1 MTRSAPSSPPAFLS
15 PEPAASSPARKPG
28 VRALVRAV
36 GGPRYVVALA
46 VDSIGAGLLR
56 PFLLLYG
63 IDVLHLAALTAGLAM
78 TAGVVA
84 GLGCMPVVGR
94 WLDRGARS
102 AAVAASMLVRVIGTV
117 LLLAAPAG
125 NAATVWVFAVAALFL
140 GIGGQAVSAAHAALV
155 STISAGRQR
164 DAALAA
170 GRSVRNA
177 GLGLGALLAT
187 ASLTGGTAGVR
198 ALAAGT
204 VLGYLLSAALAYSVR
219 VRASAPPAA
228 HDSTSRDTGS
238 APRVRRTAVPPMRL
252 LLAANVI
259 YVFCL
264 SIPEVALPFVLVT
277 QLHASPVWAAA
288 VFVVNTGLVVA
299 FQVPVTVWMSRF
311 SRRTALAISGVV
323 ISLSYLGFLG
333 SVELPHRWAVP
344 AIVGVSVLSTLGEL
358 IYAGSSTALVAAT
371 APEHVLGRA
380 LARFQLST
388 GFSLAIS
395 PAIITALAARG
406 PAALWVSLTAATL
419 LAAAAVAR
427 PSAEGACADQAVA
440 RHRLMP
446 RSGLCRPGCR
456 MPWSAGGSPFLG
468 RHNPVVRAGGS
479 WLSRNASRV
488 SASRQQRQPGL
499 HVPAATTSAANVCGM
514 LCLSK
519 RPAAAVHERAGLRL
533 GNAWSRA
540 RS

>member
-1 MTRSAPSSPPAFLS
+1 
-15 PEPAASSPARKPG
+15 
-28 VRALVRAV
+28 
-36 GGPRYVVALA
+36 
-46 VDSIGAGLLR
+46 
-56 PFLLLYG
+56 
-63 IDVLHLAALTAGLAM
+63 
-78 TAGVVA
+78 
-84 GLGCMPVVGR
+84 
-94 WLDRGARS
+94 
-102 AAVAASMLVRVIGTV
+102 
-117 LLLAAPAG
+117 
-125 NAATVWVFAVAALFL
+125 VWVFAVAALFL
-140 GIGGQAVSAAHAALV
+140 GTGGQGVSAAHAALV

-187 ASLTGGTAGVR
+187 ASLTGGTAGLR

-204 VLGYLLSAALAYSVR
+204 SVSYLLAAALAYSVR
-219 VRASAPPAA
+219 IRASAPPAA
-228 HDSTSRDTGS
+228 AHDTSRGTGP
-238 APRVRRTAVPPMRL
+238 APRARRTAVPPMRL

-264 SIPEVALPFVLVT
+264 SIPEVALPLVLVT

-288 VFVVNTGLVVA
+288 VFVINTGLVVA

-311 SRRTALAISGVV
+311 PRRTALAISGVV
-323 ISLSYLGFLG
+323 ISVSYLGFLG
-333 SVELPHRWAVP
+333 SVEMPHRWAVP

-406 PAALWVSLTAATL
+406 PAALWVSFTAATL

-427 PSAEGACADQAVA
+427 PSAAEA
-440 RHRLMP
+440 
-446 RSGLCRPGCR
+446 
-456 MPWSAGGSPFLG
+456 
-468 RHNPVVRAGGS
+468 
-479 WLSRNASRV
+479 
-488 SASRQQRQPGL
+488 
-499 HVPAATTSAANVCGM
+499 
-514 LCLSK
+514 
-519 RPAAAVHERAGLRL
+519 
-533 GNAWSRA
+533 
-540 RS
+540 

>member
-1 MTRSAPSSPPAFLS
+1 MTRSARPLPAPPSPA
-15 PEPAASSPARKPG
+15 PAASSPARKPG
-28 VRALVRAV
+28 VRALVRGI

-63 IDVLHLAALTAGLAM
+63 IDVLHLSALTAGFAM

-84 GLGCMPVVGR
+84 GLGCMPLVGR

-102 AAVAASMLVRVIGTV
+102 AAVAAAMLVRVVGTAA
-117 LLLAAPAG
+117 LLAVPAG
-125 NAATVWVFAVAALFL
+125 HAATVWAFAAAALFL
-140 GIGGQAVSAAHAALV
+140 GLGGQAVSASHAALV

-187 ASLTGGTAGVR
+187 ASLTGGTAGLR

-204 VLGYLLSAALAYSVR
+204 AVSYLLSAALAYSVR
-219 VRASAPPAA
+219 VRASNPTPARGTTA
-228 HDSTSRDTGS
+228 HDGRSRGTEPAS
-238 APRVRRTAVPPMRL
+238 RARRSDLPPMRL
-252 LLAANVI
+252 LLTANVI

-264 SIPEVALPFVLVT
+264 SIPEVALPLVLVT
-277 QLHASPVWAAA
+277 RLHASPVWAAA
-288 VFVVNTGLVVA
+288 VFVINTGLVVA

-323 ISLSYLGFLG
+323 ISVSYLGFLG
-333 SVELPHRWAVP
+333 SAGLPHQWAVP

-388 GFSLAIS
+388 GFSLAIA

-406 PAALWVSLTAATL
+406 SAALWISLSAATL
-419 LAAAAVAR
+419 LAAAAVT
-427 PSAEGACADQAVA
+427 
-440 RHRLMP
+440 RL
-446 RSGLCRPGCR
+446 
-456 MPWSAGGSPFLG
+456 
-468 RHNPVVRAGGS
+468 
-479 WLSRNASRV
+479 
-488 SASRQQRQPGL
+488 
-499 HVPAATTSAANVCGM
+499 PAAEA
-514 LCLSK
+514 
-519 RPAAAVHERAGLRL
+519 
-533 GNAWSRA
+533 
-540 RS
+540 